1 MNYKVKLIDNA
12 SKILS
17 EMYEI
22 PITELIT
29 VGKRTKVIMGARRM
43 FMFYLNRHL
52 GIKHAH
58 MKKYIKGINH
68 ATSIHHCNKMEFLL
82 SMSDKKAY
90 SMCSEEYNE
99 FKLRMKEF
107 DSGNSVIIAMKEQ
120 MIELQAQINTYY
132 KNHDKRI

>member
-22 PITELIT
+22 PITELTT
-29 VGKRTKVIMGARRM
+29 VGKRTKIIMGARRM

>member
-68 ATSIHHCNKMEFLL
+68 ATSIHHCNKM
-82 SMSDKKAY
+82 
-90 SMCSEEYNE
+90 
-99 FKLRMKEF
+99 
-107 DSGNSVIIAMKEQ
+107 
-120 MIELQAQINTYY
+120 
-132 KNHDKRI
+132 

>member
-68 ATSIHHCNKMEFLL
+68 ATSIHHCNKMEFIL

>member
-52 GIKHAH
+52 GIKYAH